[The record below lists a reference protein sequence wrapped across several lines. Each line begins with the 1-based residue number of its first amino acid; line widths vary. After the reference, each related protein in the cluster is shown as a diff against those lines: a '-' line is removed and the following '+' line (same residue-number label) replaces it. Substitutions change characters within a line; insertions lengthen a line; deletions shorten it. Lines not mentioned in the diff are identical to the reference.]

1 MPHTTPAT
9 NPTDPT
15 TDTSRPSPAFLPA
28 AEAIGPE
35 LRAFRRELHR
45 QPELGTHL
53 PWTQQRVLEQ
63 LEDLPLKI
71 TTGRSLTSVTAVLR
85 GQGRPAAA
93 SADTTT
99 RPAVLLRGDMD
110 GLPVL
115 EESGE
120 EFAATTGTMHA
131 CGHDLHTAGLVGAA
145 RILSAHRDALAG
157 DVVFMFQPGE
167 ENPGGALPM
176 IEEGVLDAAGPR
188 VVAAYGFHVHPGQR
202 GTFQYRPGTYMAAAN
217 ILKITVHGA
226 GGHGSQPH
234 NARNPVPAA
243 VEIAATLPAKIQ
255 QTFPA
260 TEPVVAT
267 ITQLRA
273 GSAAENVIGDEAF
286 IGGSVRTMDRAGTQ
300 RFGRM
305 VEELAQGI
313 AAAHGCTVTVDFSEL
328 YPATICDPA
337 EAAFAARSLRGLLGE
352 DAVTQREHSRMG
364 SEDFSYVLEQVPGA
378 FLHVGASYP
387 DEDPATSPTNHSARV
402 RFDDAVLPVMAAGL
416 AQLAHDRLAG

>member
-1 MPHTTPAT
+1 MLEAGPA
-9 NPTDPT
+9 
-15 TDTSRPSPAFLPA
+15 
-28 AEAIGPE
+28 GPGHGE
-35 LRAFRRELHR
+35 GRDVGGGQVGARS
-45 QPELGTHL
+45 
-53 PWTQQRVLEQ
+53 VLEGT
-63 LEDLPLKI
+63 EP
-71 TTGRSLTSVTAVLR
+71 TEGNVEAV
-85 GQGRPAAA
+85 G
-93 SADTTT
+93 
-99 RPAVLLRGDMD
+99 GD
-110 GLPVL
+110 
-115 EESGE
+115 
-120 EFAATTGTMHA
+120 
-131 CGHDLHTAGLVGAA
+131 
-145 RILSAHRDALAG
+145 
-157 DVVFMFQPGE
+157 
-167 ENPGGALPM
+167 
-176 IEEGVLDAAGPR
+176 DAAGPR
-188 VVAAYGFHVHPGQR
+188 VVAAYGFHVHPGRR

-217 ILKITVHGA
+217 ILGITVHGA

-243 VEIAATLPAKIQ
+243 VEIAAALPARIQ

-273 GSAAENVIGDEAF
+273 GGAAENVIGDEAF

-300 RFGRM
+300 RFGSM

-337 EAAFAARSLRGLLGE
+337 EADFAARSLRGLLGE

-387 DEDPATSPTNHSARV
+387 DEDPAASPTNHSARV